1 MGTRCRQPRTFVGFV
16 PPAARHDQRTIN
28 ETPWQYGDLLWPF
41 DVITTHRKFVF
52 SPMLLKFIRP
62 VAAYFCGVEVHI
74 PCNFV
79 ISHVKFSIKPSAY
92 WNIFVT
98 VMKRWW
104 QSFIKCLLWSCFF
117 RFKARYSSL
126 FFTCSKKI
134 YIIRFLEIYYSIQ
147 KINTHIYVYY
157 STSWNQYIL
166 QLYI

>member
-1 MGTRCRQPRTFVGFV
+1 MSTTSYFCRVRTPGCQTRSENNQWVAMTVRRPFVTFWC
-16 PPAARHDQRTIN
+16 HYH
-28 ETPWQYGDLLWPF
+28 TPQ
-41 DVITTHRKFVF
+41 TRF

-126 FFTCSKKI
+126 LPVAKKKKNKLLDLWKFI
-134 YIIRFLEIYYSIQ
+134 IQFKKSIHIYMYIIPRHGI
-147 KINTHIYVYY
+147 KIF
-157 STSWNQYIL
+157 
-166 QLYI
+166 